1 MVKQPQT
8 LVLSHPRQ
16 DLCDFQR
23 ARGAPETLSNGEH
36 SLEFTNYEQTTNPF
50 WSPP

>member
-1 MVKQPQT
+1 MKLYVRLFGSP
-8 LVLSHPRQ
+8 
-16 DLCDFQR
+16 QR